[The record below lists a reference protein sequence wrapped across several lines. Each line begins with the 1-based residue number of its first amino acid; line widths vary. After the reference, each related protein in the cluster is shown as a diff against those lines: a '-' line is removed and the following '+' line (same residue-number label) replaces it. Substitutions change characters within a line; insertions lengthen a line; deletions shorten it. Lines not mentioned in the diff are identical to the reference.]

1 MLERE
6 VAKIYG
12 LIDPRSNQIRYVGC
26 TIQRVRDRLTQH
38 IVTARKSNTGRSK
51 WLNELE
57 GLRLR
62 PGITILEKV
71 DPEHGHKREKFWT
84 TKLIGEGADLTNE
97 GIAMGGGL
105 KAHRKIEWTPELDAL
120 LGVIGDSRI
129 AEQLGVSRKSVTYRR
144 NKLGISA
151 ANDRSRN
158 SRPPNMGGHNKVELP
173 QEIIDQL
180 GTMSDASLAEIAGV
194 SKKRIMVA
202 RHKRGISSYSA
213 QSDHPTRYKK
223 GNYPE
228 RWKV

>member
-6 VAKIYG
+6 MAKIYG

-26 TIQRVRDRLTQH
+26 TIQRVEDRLTQH
-38 IVTARKSNTGRSK
+38 IVTARKSDTGRSR
-51 WLNELE
+51 WLNELDRL
-57 GLRLR
+57 GLR
-62 PGITILEKV
+62 PKIVILEQVEPKR
-71 DPEHGHKREKFWT
+71 GHEREKHWT
-84 TKLIGEGADLTNE
+84 SKLIDEGANLTNE
-97 GIAMGGGL
+97 GVAMGGGL
-105 KAHRKIEWTPELDAL
+105 NARRKIEWTPKLDAL

-144 NKLGISA
+144 NKLGIPA

-158 SRPPNMGGHNKVELP
+158 SRPPNMAGHNKVDLP
-173 QEIIDQL
+173 QGIIDQL

-202 RHKRGISSYSA
+202 RHKRGIPSYAA
-213 QSDHPTRYKK
+213 QSDHPTRYKT